1 LFAYHFTGD
10 ALKDGSPIPDTGQ
23 WLELPAGVLV
33 EPCESGFHASVHPF
47 DALCYA
53 PGPRLHYVELDGE
66 IKAHGDPVDKYAARK
81 RRIIASI
88 DATDLLFRFACDQAL
103 SVIHLWNAPQA
114 VRQYLETA
122 DETLRDAARAAA
134 EDAAWAAWAAR
145 AAWDA
150 AWAAAREAA
159 WDAAREAAWDAAWAA
174 AGEAAWD
181 AAWAAAWAAA
191 GAAAWAAAR
200 EDFARRVYA
209 VLPDNKGIF

>member
-1 LFAYHFTGD
+1 MFAYHFTGD

-66 IKAHGDPVDKYAARK
+66 IKAHGNPIDKYAARK

-88 DATDLLFRFACDQAL
+88 DATSLLRRFACDQAL

-122 DETLRDAARAAA
+122 DETLRDAAWAAAWYAASNPASNPAWDAAWAATRDAAWDAAKAAA
-134 EDAAWAAWAAR
+134 EDAAWAA
-145 AAWDA
+145 
-150 AWAAAREAA
+150 
-159 WDAAREAAWDAAWAA
+159 
-174 AGEAAWD
+174 AGE
-181 AAWAAAWAAA
+181 
-191 GAAAWAAAR
+191 
-200 EDFARRVYA
+200 EFARRVYA
-209 VLPDNKGIF
+209 VLPPAGDGTTLQG